1 MARDPNKPTRMDG
14 ILNNIPKI
22 LNELTYNRSEFDPR
36 FHPGKTS
43 EYRVQDSIEFR
54 PNVAPTGTLQPV
66 NPITLQDLVGRP
78 FLTSMS
84 DLTAAGGILEGIGD
98 VPLAHPIRL
107 TGGQDYMRENNQ
119 LWASGVSPI
128 ADLKTAGDELFN
140 LYGQAPVHMPFQMA
154 PTGGD
159 FAHMTGQTMMSW
171 AGRNMP
177 ANNRS
182 QLNKKIELAIPD
194 FVGVEDPYSLVQ
206 FGQLNDQGR
215 KSLKRMMDKEFRNLG
230 GISLP
235 QARLAVSDQTQLLP
249 NVGGFK
255 NVGLMDLEGGILSGQ
270 GNPTYPDAISG
281 SYLGTLDT
289 DVTAMDLN
297 PNRLARAV
305 KKDGTFREGPPGID
319 YLSTRTSPGRAM
331 QTGIF
336 GGLITQD
343 LVDEQGAKG
352 KKVKAHPLAT
362 VMASLATFFGMG
374 YSGEEAEAAVLTG
387 TLENAADIAGKI
399 KKVEKKKGLGEPL
412 TEGDIM
418 SGRGGQTFLTLEQ
431 EARARIYDEF
441 RRQISEFD
449 TPLFD
454 TSEAGTVTIG
464 DRGGVEGV
472 SRYTFPEEY
481 QGATTEVGV
490 ETPDLIEIKPTDE
503 GAQLFREKILAGK
516 ESSKYGAAV
525 EAYDADT
532 YKGMRLFLTD
542 DGSAGYALTPDGD
555 IVSAFSTGQHIGVG
569 PHLIMHGIEQG
580 GKKLDAFD
588 TVLPDMYATMGM
600 RETSRLAFDP
610 TQAPPDW
617 NEAVFGKY
625 QGGRPDVSFMA
636 LDPDFATPVSPNMV
650 DDYGEAIDLQN
661 LAVGLLDSPPVR
673 GSDPLSIMPAPQRFF
688 DPDSKAF
695 KPFLQGD
702 FERGG
707 RYLSM
712 GEGQRDVSG
721 MYPDSASISISPDG
735 KPSFQVS
742 GQSATGLP
750 SQKGRQ
756 IKSNLFKK
764 SAGWDW
770 TKVPEGFD
778 PNPDKSFSLVSV
790 EDGSKHYYSLGSNYP
805 EGVNLK
811 RYPMSKDEPR
821 LRPTM
826 KGEVSLGNVVGEIEV
841 RGKKHPVYDNVT
853 VQPKAAVT
861 AAAVGTGLLGTSEES
876 EASILGSLSKLG
888 AGRQDLL
895 GMAKKMANEGVDE
908 IDIRSRTGWELGAD
922 GQWKTELPNTKT
934 KINIPE
940 IEEGRRYYAGTIADI
955 VDDPELLSQYEK
967 GGRKPTVRNMDGE
980 IEEYGSRGT
989 YGPLGDIEFIVDRN
1003 MPADTGYHTE
1013 GHFNSNGE
1021 WSPEVIV
1028 ISGKSSPAEQRATV
1042 LHELQHAIQDREG
1055 FASGGA
1061 ARNFEKE
1068 ERIRDAFYDGVGLTP
1083 AGSKRL
1089 QELEAKSNEVGQG
1102 SMSILEL
1109 YELERLNVE
1118 KQIADRFNVDTVGEA
1133 GARSPYGMY
1142 RGLMGEVEARN
1153 VETRDRM
1160 SPDFLKQTP
1169 LEFSEDVFEPR
1180 SQQIFRVGS
1189 DDELTNELAFLDLP
1203 NFRSDASSLDDD
1215 FARMQQNADG
1225 GIVNQMMAQNARSQQ
1240 LAEYGDALKSRR
1252 EAIKLKDTTRKLLDV
1267 DRPGTLQL
1275 GTEFVMRGAEDL
1287 AKVIVGATG
1296 SLFSPDSG
1304 FYEKVSGSNSVFGKP
1319 SEAYE
1324 DVTGAIAAG
1333 LEKYVVPEL
1342 KKAFAWKGGSGLSIN
1357 DKVDTAVQD
1366 VMAAYTSTPQSFQDF
1381 VTPRLPYAA
1390 TLMLSAYG
1398 LGLGKG
1404 ALQGGKRIVGE
1415 PGGPGI
1421 LGRLNP
1427 LEGELVMPE
1436 GLPNSKPIGLLQ

>member
-22 LNELTYNRSEFDPR
+22 LDELTYNRSEFDPR
-36 FHPGKTS
+36 FHPGKTT
-43 EYRVQDSIEFR
+43 EYRVKDPLEFR

-182 QLNKKIELAIPD
+182 QLNKKIELLIPD

-206 FGQLNDQGR
+206 FGQVNDKGR
-215 KSLKRMMDKEFRNLG
+215 KSIKSMMDTEFRNLG

-249 NVGGFK
+249 NGGGVK
-255 NVGLMDLEGGILSGQ
+255 NVGVMDLEGGILSGQ
-270 GNPTYPDAISG
+270 GNATYPDAIAG

-352 KKVKAHPLAT
+352 KKVRSPIAVGLGALAGA
-362 VMASLATFFGMG
+362 VGMG
-374 YSGEEAEAAVLTG
+374 YSGQEVEAGVVDTAKKVVAADAKTTQRANTVNTAKSAAAYLKNQGASGKSLDYGAGHGINAKAMGFDETFEPFAGEGFTPTYTSGQDIPRGSYGQIVSTNVLNVIPPTDVIDGQVFRPRDMAVL
-387 TLENAADIAGKI
+387 N
-399 KKVEKKKGLGEPL
+399 
-412 TEGDIM
+412 
-418 SGRGGQTFLTLEQ
+418 
-431 EARARIYDEF
+431 
-441 RRQISEFD
+441 
-449 TPLFD
+449 
-454 TSEAGTVTIG
+454 IG
-464 DRGGVEGV
+464 DALQDGGMAVIQTRSASAVNELKKSKTATPQDESGAFVTSRGSYQKGFTRPELQEYVQGVLGDGFSVEIVPAKDISAGSAV
-472 SRYTFPEEY
+472 KVVKLSRSPS
-481 QGATTEVGV
+481 
-490 ETPDLIEIKPTDE
+490 
-503 GAQLFREKILAGK
+503 AQVKDPSSRNLLAGGT
-516 ESSKYGAAV
+516 SV
-525 EAYDADT
+525 
-532 YKGMRLFLTD
+532 
-542 DGSAGYALTPDGD
+542 AL
-555 IVSAFSTGQHIGVG
+555 
-569 PHLIMHGIEQG
+569 
-580 GKKLDAFD
+580 
-588 TVLPDMYATMGM
+588 
-600 RETSRLAFDP
+600 
-610 TQAPPDW
+610 
-617 NEAVFGKY
+617 
-625 QGGRPDVSFMA
+625 
-636 LDPDFATPVSPNMV
+636 
-650 DDYGEAIDLQN
+650 
-661 LAVGLLDSPPVR
+661 
-673 GSDPLSIMPAPQRFF
+673 
-688 DPDSKAF
+688 
-695 KPFLQGD
+695 
-702 FERGG
+702 
-707 RYLSM
+707 
-712 GEGQRDVSG
+712 
-721 MYPDSASISISPDG
+721 
-735 KPSFQVS
+735 
-742 GQSATGLP
+742 
-750 SQKGRQ
+750 
-756 IKSNLFKK
+756 
-764 SAGWDW
+764 
-770 TKVPEGFD
+770 
-778 PNPDKSFSLVSV
+778 
-790 EDGSKHYYSLGSNYP
+790 
-805 EGVNLK
+805 
-811 RYPMSKDEPR
+811 
-821 LRPTM
+821 
-826 KGEVSLGNVVGEIEV
+826 
-841 RGKKHPVYDNVT
+841 
-853 VQPKAAVT
+853 
-861 AAAVGTGLLGTSEES
+861 GTGLLGASEES
-876 EASILGSLSKLG
+876 DASIVGSLSKLG

-895 GMAKKMANEGVDE
+895 GMAKKMSNEGMDRAR
-908 IDIRSRTGWELGAD
+908 IWQRTGWELGTD

-934 KINIPE
+934 KINIPQ
-940 IEEGRRYYAGTIADI
+940 IEEGRQYYTGTIADI

-967 GGRKPTVRNMDGE
+967 GGRKPTVRDMDGE
-980 IEEYGSRGT
+980 IEEYRSRGT

-1003 MPADTGYHTE
+1003 MPADQGFHKE
-1013 GHFNSNGE
+1013 GHFNSNEE
-1021 WSPEVIV
+1021 WSPEMIV

-1055 FASGGA
+1055 FASGGS
-1061 ARNFEKE
+1061 ARSFEKE

-1102 SMSILEL
+1102 SMSIKEL
-1109 YELERLNVE
+1109 NELERLKVE
-1118 KQIADRFNVDTVGEA
+1118 KQIADRFNAETVGEA

-1142 RGLMGEVEARN
+1142 RSLMGEVEARN
-1153 VETRDRM
+1153 VEYRDQTFADLGLRDT
-1160 SPDFLKQTP
+1160 SPYY
-1169 LEFSEDVFEPR
+1169 SEDAFEPT
-1180 SQQIFRVGS
+1180 SQQIFRAGS
-1189 DDELTNELAFLDLP
+1189 DDELTNELALLDLP

-1215 FARMQQNADG
+1215 FSRMQQTADG
-1225 GIVNQMMAQNARSQQ
+1225 GIINQMMAQNARSQQ
-1240 LAEYGDALKSRR
+1240 LAKYGDALKSRR

-1275 GTEFVMRGAEDL
+1275 GTEFAMRGAEDL

-1304 FYEKVSGSNSVFGKP
+1304 FYEKVSGSDSVFGKP

-1342 KKAFAWKGGSGLSIN
+1342 KEAFAWKGDSGRSIN
-1357 DKVDTAVQD
+1357 DKVDKTVQD
-1366 VMAAYTSTPQSFQDF
+1366 VVAAYTATPQSFQDS

-1390 TLMLSAYG
+1390 TLVLSAYG
-1398 LGLGKG
+1398 LGAGKA